1 MKYYTNVARYGNSLL
16 YRGYKDGHR
25 DQKRVKFKP
34 TLFIPSSEGEFKSLH
49 GVDVAPVK
57 FDAMSE
63 AKEFINQY
71 DDVPNFEVYG
81 NQNYVVQYL
90 QDEYPGKIPF
100 NRDEINIASIDIETE
115 YDNGW
120 SPPEKADNRILSIAL
135 WQKDRYYVW
144 GMKPYDNRRTDVE
157 YHQCPDEATML
168 MRFIQHWSSPINTP
182 DVITGWNTRFFD
194 IPYMINRMIKVI
206 GESFAKKMSPWNLIS
221 PRDINIFGKK
231 QQTWEITGVSSLD
244 YLELFKKF
252 TANTLGAQESYK
264 LDHIAHVV
272 LGDRKIS
279 YDEYKG
285 LHGLYNENFQMFID
299 YNIKDVELVNRL
311 EEELGLITLAM
322 TMAYRGGVNY
332 QDTMGTTAIWDAI
345 IYRNLHDQD
354 IVLQP
359 NVQRA
364 KIPFVGGYVKPVQVG
379 LHRWVLSFDL
389 ASLYPHLIM
398 QYNMSPETI
407 IDVMTRD
414 CTVNSFLDENQ
425 PANIHPNTAMAVNG
439 THYTKE
445 KRGVIPAII
454 DELYSQRKG
463 IKKSMLHAEQLLQDV
478 DPENTVEKL
487 KLKQRISLLNNQQMS
502 IKILMN
508 SLYGAMGN
516 RFFRHY
522 DIRIAEAIT
531 LSGQLAVRWADKAFN
546 EFMNKIVE
554 TEDVDYVIAAD
565 TDSNYVSF
573 DTLVEK
579 FGNGED
585 KLATVELLDK
595 ISKDQFEPMI
605 QRAYAR
611 MAKNS
616 DAYEN
621 KMVMEREAIAD
632 IGIWTAK
639 KRYILNVYNNEG
651 VQYAEPKMK
660 IIGIEAIKSST
671 PGVCR
676 EALKSMFKVIISG
689 SEEKTQNAIAEFKD
703 HFYTLPIEDIS
714 FPRGI
719 SDLGK
724 WKDNEKI
731 YSKGTPIHVRG
742 SLLYNWHVNDRG
754 LNEYDLIK
762 NGEKIKFCYL
772 KVPNPIRENIIAYP
786 DYLPPELQLN
796 RHIDYNKQFEKSF
809 IAPIVPI
816 LDAIGWQVETS
827 TSLEDFM

>member
-796 RHIDYNKQFEKSF
+796 RHIDYNKQFEKAF